1 LSTALQYSGKKEG
14 SAVMKLTLKE
24 NAKIVDTKSC
34 EKLFKGFRKWL
45 HSGSED
51 PSEEEEAIWSATR
64 YICEDPGRLLAI
76 MGIDAIDIPDKK
88 FMNILNRGAVIVQ
101 DEAVHIF

>member
-1 LSTALQYSGKKEG
+1 
-14 SAVMKLTLKE
+14 
-24 NAKIVDTKSC
+24 
-34 EKLFKGFRKWL
+34 
-45 HSGSED
+45 
-51 PSEEEEAIWSATR
+51 
-64 YICEDPGRLLAI
+64 